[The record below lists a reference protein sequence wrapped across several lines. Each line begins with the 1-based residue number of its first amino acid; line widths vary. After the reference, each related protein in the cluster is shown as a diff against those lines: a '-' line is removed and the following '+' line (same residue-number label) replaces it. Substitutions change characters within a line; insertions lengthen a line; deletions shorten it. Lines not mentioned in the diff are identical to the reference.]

1 MTYYI
6 FGVSEESDYSGNIRL
21 ILKRYNSSA
30 EAIEAAK
37 NLMMHHSMYHPEFN
51 SAEIYE
57 INSTP
62 IRLSKKPVIEE
73 VNSE

>member
-6 FGVSEESDYSGNIRL
+6 LGVSEESDYSGNIRL
-21 ILKRYNSSA
+21 ILKKHQSSA